1 MTPRVALIIPYFG
14 KWPEWIELF
23 FYSCGRNP
31 FVDFIFYTDCPLPE
45 HLYKNT
51 IINSCSFEN
60 YKQLVSECLGIDYNI
75 KSPYKLTD
83 LKPFVGAIHA
93 KELKEYDFWGFGDLD
108 LVFGDLGIVVNED
121 NLKKY
126 DLITT
131 HSYHIAGHFT
141 LCRNNEYYRNKC
153 FNIKDWQNRLV
164 DDKHYAFDEGE
175 WSDMLYPTL
184 RYVRYIYKKLFKA
197 LGISFWKYM
206 EVANKIMLHR
216 KLFSEFYTSPA
227 PKPGMVWKYDL
238 QNGKIFNH
246 DGLEL
251 PYLHFLFF
259 KKTPWYDT
267 DIYWREGYYTIENN
281 FKRYNNIFINE
292 KQIYATN
299 K

>member
-1 MTPRVALIIPYFG
+1 MTHRVALIIPYFG

-31 FVDFIFYTDCPLPE
+31 FVDFIFYTDCPSPK

-60 YKQLVSECLGIDYNI
+60 YKKLVSERLGIDYNI

-83 LKPFVGAIHA
+83 LKPFMGAVHSQ
-93 KELKEYDFWGFGDLD
+93 ELKEYDFWGFGDLD

-175 WSDMLYPTL
+175 WSDMIYPTL
-184 RYVRYIYKKLFKA
+184 RYVRFIYKKLFKA
-197 LGISFWKYM
+197 LGT
-206 EVANKIMLHR
+206 ETQAVAQAPTY
-216 KLFSEFYTSPA
+216 LF
-227 PKPGMVWKYDL
+227 
-238 QNGKIFNH
+238 I
-246 DGLEL
+246 
-251 PYLHFLFF
+251 
-259 KKTPWYDT
+259 
-267 DIYWREGYYTIENN
+267 
-281 FKRYNNIFINE
+281 
-292 KQIYATN
+292 
-299 K
+299 